1 MGSPCVAPLIAAVLL
16 CALGDPQVEAAIRA
30 LRKDSSLKVR
40 TQAALVLGQRSAA
53 EAVDALRAAVAEDDA
68 ASVRIAAVSA
78 LAKIGDRRAR
88 ATLRNASA
96 ADPDDSVR
104 RAAARALAG
113 FGPLSVAIEDPAGA
127 ASVRAAFRD
136 ALARE
141 LQGRGYVVRDKGDVR
156 LKPTVTLDVE
166 ERGGK
171 TIVAVRAT
179 LVAVD
184 GDGRAELVEAAAKGT
199 VAGAVSESRLAGV
212 SAKVVEAAAKSLCDD
227 LAGKLAER

>member
-68 ASVRIAAVSA
+68 ASVRIAAVGA

-88 ATLRNASA
+88 PTLRNARA

-113 FGPLSVAIEDPAGA
+113 LGPLAVSIDDPSGPVALRD
-127 ASVRAAFRD
+127 AFRD

-141 LQGRGYVVRDKGDVR
+141 LKGRGYAVAETGDVR
-156 LKPTVTLDVE
+156 LKPTLTVDVD

-171 TIVAVRAT
+171 TVVAVRAS

-199 VAGAVSESRLAGV
+199 VPGSVSESRLAGV
-212 SAKVVEAAAKSLCDD
+212 SAKVVEAAARSLCDD
-227 LAGKLAER
+227 LAAKLAER